1 VTITTIDSGADM
13 RPTWIGSTD
22 EVTAS
27 TITIKSA
34 PGGYVTMLRLVC
46 CPCSPGDI
54 LSVQGFGRITNDA
67 SLPRYNVGVGFHTWA
82 YDADLLDANG
92 QPIPVA
98 DKPWTRISP
107 LCGDNVTPD
116 RHHMPLDYFATWQ
129 VPADWP
135 AGHRPVVVFRA
146 DAASTAV
153 RSGDKL
159 TVDQEYGLLIVNRW
173 A

>member
-1 VTITTIDSGADM
+1 VTITLIDSGPDM
-13 RPTWIGSTD
+13 RPVWIGSTD

-27 TITIKSA
+27 TIAIGSA

-46 CPCSPGDI
+46 PPCSPGDI
-54 LSVQGFGRITNDA
+54 LSVEGFARITNDA
-67 SLPRYNVGVGFHTWA
+67 PNPRYNVGVGFHTWT
-82 YDADLLDANG
+82 YDADLLDASG

-98 DKPWTRISP
+98 DKPWTRISS

-116 RHHMPLDYFATWQ
+116 RHHMPLDYFATWR
-129 VPADWP
+129 VPAGWP
-135 AGHRPVVVFRA
+135 DGHRPVVVFRA

-153 RSGDKL
+153 RAGDKL
-159 TVDQEYGLLIVNRW
+159 TVDRAYGLMKVTRW